1 MLRSGLGRLLS
12 PMPVPLVWIEELFL
26 SAVLSLTRWRV
37 RGACLLV
44 RMQDGVDV
52 TVTCT
57 GHGGAVAAT
66 GGGDDGRE
74 CPQGPR

>member
-1 MLRSGLGRLLS
+1 MLRSGLGCLLS
-12 PMPVPLVWIEELFL
+12 PMLVPSLWIEKFFP

-37 RGACLLV
+37 RGACLLL